1 MMIWSSKNNN
11 RELSN
16 ETVYQQED
24 FVCAFDF
31 TIDTR
36 TPFAEVIVDSIA
48 DKLIISYSKIR
59 NSSIIPKVLDQFDSI
74 RSTMDY
80 IRKNYRNLRNMVV
93 EGDDFII
100 KAYSLEDEDS
110 VNSTTEL
117 EVELKINRA
126 SILYHEIEDSFNG
139 VFNHHVDS
147 DPVEHDV
154 HDEIVNYCAE
164 DTSEELDTKKEVH
177 SFI

>member
-1 MMIWSSKNNN
+1 MMIWSSKNND
-11 RELSN
+11 REMSINKLSN
-16 ETVYQQED
+16 EED
-24 FVCAFDF
+24 FICAFDF

-36 TPFAEVIVDSIA
+36 TPFAKVIVDSIA

-100 KAYSLEDEDS
+100 KSYSLEDEDS
-110 VNSTTEL
+110 ANSTTEL

-139 VFNHHVDS
+139 IFNHWS
-147 DPVEHDV
+147 PEENVEHDV
-154 HDEIVNYCAE
+154 DEIVNYCA
-164 DTSEELDTKKEVH
+164 DDKSEEVDTKKEVH

>member
-1 MMIWSSKNNN
+1 MIWSSKNND
-11 RELSN
+11 REISINKLSN
-16 ETVYQQED
+16 EED
-24 FVCAFDF
+24 YACAFDF

-80 IRKNYRNLRNMVV
+80 IRKNYRNLRNMIV

-117 EVELKINRA
+117 EVELKVNRA

-139 VFNHHVDS
+139 IFNHHIDS
-147 DPVEHDV
+147 DLIEHDV
-154 HDEIVNYCAE
+154 HEIVNYCAE
-164 DTSEELDTKKEVH
+164 DKSKELDTKKEVH

>member
-1 MMIWSSKNNN
+1 MMIWSSKNND
-11 RELSN
+11 REISINKLSDEN
-16 ETVYQQED
+16 D

-48 DKLIISYSKIR
+48 DKLIIAYSKIR
-59 NSSIIPKVLDQFDSI
+59 NINILPKAIDQFESI

-80 IRKNYRNLRNMVV
+80 IRKNYRNLRNIVV
-93 EGDDFII
+93 EDSDFII
-100 KAYSLEDEDS
+100 KAYTLENDDS
-110 VNSTTEL
+110 VDSVTEL

-126 SILYHEIEDSFNG
+126 SILYHEIEDSFNE
-139 VFNHHVDS
+139 VFNNYS
-147 DPVEHDV
+147 EEESKEHDV
-154 HDEIVNYCAE
+154 HEIVNYCTE
-164 DTSEELDTKKEVH
+164 ESEPKKEVH